1 MNFIPS
7 MISLRKQRVLSN
19 ELTYDRSVKITV
31 ASLWII
37 CSGKA
42 RIKVGRI
49 LKRLLQS
56 WRKKMAPWTRE
67 IVVEVMGNVRFG
79 LNFESGDGSLVID

>member
-1 MNFIPS
+1 MRID
-7 MISLRKQRVLSN
+7 LRS
-19 ELTYDRSVKITV
+19 
-31 ASLWII
+31 
-37 CSGKA
+37 